1 MVYVFYNP
9 LLDILLGVWAVVL
22 AFGVYKHIVNI
33 KSGKVKYEDR
43 RLMLYFFVM
52 YAVSFFVIY
61 FFNYVQSP
69 VEYFDYLFYLGIFIA
84 VLGILFGAWA
94 IYNYGEQWSF
104 SIAVFKGQK
113 VEDKG
118 PNAIVRHPF
127 YLSNFLF
134 LFGYSIALGT
144 LLSIL
149 GAFLALGFMI
159 YMADVE
165 EKKYIEELG
174 EAYREYM
181 KKVRYRIIPFIY

>member
-9 LLDILLGVWAVVL
+9 LLDILLGAWAVVL
-22 AFGVYKHIVNI
+22 ALGVYKHIVNI

-43 RLMLYFFVM
+43 RLMLYLFVM

-61 FFNYVQSP
+61 FFNYVQNP
-69 VEYFDYLFYLGIFIA
+69 VEYFDYLFYLGTFIA

-104 SIAVFKGQK
+104 SITIFEEQK
-113 VEDKG
+113 VMDKG

-159 YMADVE
+159 YMADIE
-165 EKKYIEELG
+165 EREYIEKLG
-174 EAYREYM
+174 EAYKEYM